1 MFMWMCIVS
10 KMVWCTSFFVWGQGT
25 RRKTIHFVCTQ
36 NFCGGGLRWGGNVLT
51 IMGFQSIM
59 MAGELGGNTG

>member
-1 MFMWMCIVS
+1 MAALGPLFLFAD
-10 KMVWCTSFFVWGQGT
+10 KGT
-25 RRKTIHFVCTQ
+25 RRKIIHFVCTQ
-36 NFCGGGLRWGGNVLT
+36 NFCGVLRWGGNVLT

>member
-10 KMVWCTSFFVWGQGT
+10 EMVWCTSYFVAGQRT
-25 RRKTIHFVCTQ
+25 RRNTIHFVCTQ
-36 NFCGGGLRWGGNVLT
+36 KFGGMLRWGGNVFT

-59 MAGELGGNTG
+59 MAGELGGNIG